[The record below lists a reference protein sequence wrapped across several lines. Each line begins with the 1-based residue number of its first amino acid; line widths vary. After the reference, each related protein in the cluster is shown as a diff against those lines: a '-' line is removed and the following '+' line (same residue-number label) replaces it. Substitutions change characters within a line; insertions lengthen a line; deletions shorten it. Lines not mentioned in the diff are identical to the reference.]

1 MSTTHKEEH
10 DEQNQPDRPP
20 RPSQVKPNGR
30 ASHPVNRISLRVQYV
45 GAEPDLRGKI
55 GWTHRPANATG
66 WTFEADDGAQTPCTT
81 QDVTVWLDGSG
92 ATNATT

>member
-1 MSTTHKEEH
+1 M
-10 DEQNQPDRPP
+10 
-20 RPSQVKPNGR
+20 
-30 ASHPVNRISLRVQYV
+30 NRISLRVQYV

-55 GWTHRPANATG
+55 RWTHRAANATG
-66 WTFEADDGAQTPCTT
+66 WTFDAGDGAQVPCNG